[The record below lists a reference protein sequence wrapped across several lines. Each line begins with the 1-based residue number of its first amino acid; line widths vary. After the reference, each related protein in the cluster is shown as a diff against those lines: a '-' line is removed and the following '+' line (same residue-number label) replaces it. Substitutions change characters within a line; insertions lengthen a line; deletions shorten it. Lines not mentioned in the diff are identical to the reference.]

1 MDDFLVPGDEEHI
14 SVMGNIKEDDKGERK
29 VEFSAEKELKVTPMK
44 EKEEEENAATQE
56 RRGAAEEIWEQI
68 RDLTSSMEQMEQVES
83 YAEFESETSSFLK
96 GVQELMEKL
105 SASAENV
112 SWGEEEDPNL
122 EQSLLEDVNGVLFN
136 NSFQLEN
143 ALNGWKLDTF
153 DRVGGPNTLRSLWL
167 RLKSLDQVLGVK
179 RKISEMIND
188 SSSSSSQSEGGE
200 NSGLGEL
207 LTQKVTEENVSS
219 WCEKVFN
226 IFEKLNIECPSR
238 EEWLGEEEWFG
249 EEARGRNEDRGG
261 EVERVREEL
270 MFIGE
275 LDIFFLRHIN
285 IFVINIFVFT

>member
-1 MDDFLVPGDEEHI
+1 
-14 SVMGNIKEDDKGERK
+14 MGNIKEDDKGERK

-44 EKEEEENAATQE
+44 EKEEENAATQE

-143 ALNGWKLDTF
+143 ALNGWK
-153 DRVGGPNTLRSLWL
+153 
-167 RLKSLDQVLGVK
+167 
-179 RKISEMIND
+179 
-188 SSSSSSQSEGGE
+188 
-200 NSGLGEL
+200 
-207 LTQKVTEENVSS
+207 
-219 WCEKVFN
+219 
-226 IFEKLNIECPSR
+226 
-238 EEWLGEEEWFG
+238 
-249 EEARGRNEDRGG
+249 
-261 EVERVREEL
+261 
-270 MFIGE
+270 
-275 LDIFFLRHIN
+275 
-285 IFVINIFVFT
+285 